1 MEIRTGKVRTGSF
14 CMDHFSFG
22 SGGKTLVILPGLS
35 VQPITPAAQAVA
47 LAYSVFAKDFTVY
60 LFDRVSDPP
69 AGYTVRDMARD
80 TENAISSLG
89 LDEIYLFGASQ
100 GGMIALEMAAEHKIN
115 VKKLA
120 VASSALH
127 TGDAAAAITESWIN
141 KALSGDAEGLYSE
154 FGRTVYPEDV
164 FLRYGDTLSAAAKT
178 VTRDELE
185 RFAIFASAVKG
196 YFSSA
201 NRNNVRCPLFA
212 VGSDDDAI
220 FGADSVNAFDAE
232 FGENAYFSSFLY
244 RGFGHAVYDTAPD
257 FKERLYGFFIS

>member
-1 MEIRTGKVRTGSF
+1 MEIRTGKVRAGSF

-22 SGGKTLVILPGLS
+22 SGRKTLVILPGLS

-47 LAYSVFAKDFTVY
+47 LAYSVFVKDFTVY
-60 LFDRVSDPP
+60 LFERVSDPP
-69 AGYTVRDMARD
+69 AGYSVRDMARD
-80 TENAISSLG
+80 TEKAIIQLG
-89 LDEIYLFGASQ
+89 LDGIYLFGASQ
-100 GGMIALEMAAEHKIN
+100 GGMMALEMAAEHKIN

-141 KALSGDAEGLYSE
+141 KALSGDAEGLYLE
-154 FGRTVYPEDV
+154 FGKTVYTENA
-164 FLRYGDTLSAAAKT
+164 FLQYKDLLSAAAKT
-178 VTRDELE
+178 VTREELE

-201 NRNNVRCPLFA
+201 NRKNINCPLFA

-220 FGADSVNAFDAE
+220 FGADSVNAFAAE
-232 FGENAYFSSFLY
+232 FGGNAGFTSFLY

-257 FKERLYGFFIS
+257 FKKRLYEFFIS